1 MAYTGTSVAGGE
13 GNTTFNATDVE
24 FSGRNL
30 EFFTVDF
37 GSAVNAKTAKG
48 STQNVVE
55 LTIAQYANIVASGPL
70 ADSNKQK
77 TYMVDYTDAFVG
89 SPASA
94 GGSFSLT
101 TTNYTNTGTLTLST
115 LQTAIQGLGT
125 VDGID
130 LSSQTA
136 KATKL
141 AILTAAVVA

>member
-77 TYMVDYTDAFVG
+77 TYMVDYSDAFVG
-89 SPASA
+89 SGAAA
-94 GGSFSLT
+94 GGSFTLT
-101 TTNYTNTGTLTLST
+101 TTTSGSALST
-115 LQTAIQGLGT
+115 LQTAIQALGT
-125 VDGID
+125 VDSIN
-130 LSSQTA
+130 LTSQTA

-141 AILTAAVVA
+141 AILSAAVV

>member
-24 FSGRNL
+24 FVGRNL

-37 GSAVNAKTAKG
+37 GSAVNAKTAKD
-48 STQNVVE
+48 STQYKVE
-55 LTIAQYANIVASGPL
+55 LVIGQYANIVASGPL

-77 TYMVDYTDAFVG
+77 TYVVDYSDAFVG
-89 SPASA
+89 SGAAA
-94 GGSFSLT
+94 GGSFTLT
-101 TTNYTNTGTLTLST
+101 TTTSGSALST
-115 LQTAIQGLGT
+115 LQTAIQALGT
-125 VDGID
+125 VDSIN

-141 AILTAAVVA
+141 AILSAAVVA

>member
-24 FSGRNL
+24 FAGRTL

-37 GSAVNAKTAKG
+37 GAAVNAKTAKD
-48 STQNVVE
+48 STQYKVE
-55 LTIAQYANIVASGPL
+55 LIIGQFANIVASGPL

-77 TYMVDYTDAFVG
+77 TYMVDYTDSFVG

-94 GGSFSLT
+94 GGSFTLST
-101 TTNYTNTGTLTLST
+101 TSYSTFTLST
-115 LQTAIQGLGT
+115 LQTAIQALGT
-125 VDGID
+125 VDGIN

>member
-24 FSGRNL
+24 FAGRNL

-37 GSAVNAKTAKG
+37 GSAVNAKTAKD
-48 STQNVVE
+48 STQYKVE
-55 LTIAQYANIVASGPL
+55 LVIGQYANIVASGPL

-77 TYMVDYTDAFVG
+77 TYMVDYSDAYVG
-89 SPASA
+89 SGAAA
-94 GGSFSLT
+94 GGSFTLT
-101 TTNYTNTGTLTLST
+101 TTTSGSALST
-115 LQTAIQGLGT
+115 LQTAIQALGT
-125 VDGID
+125 VDSIN

-141 AILTAAVVA
+141 AILSAAVV

>member
-24 FSGRNL
+24 FAGRNL

-37 GSAVNAKTAKG
+37 GAAVNAKTAKD
-48 STQNVVE
+48 SAQYKVE
-55 LTIAQYANIVASGPL
+55 LVIGQYANIVAAGPL
-70 ADSNKQK
+70 ADANKQK
-77 TYMVDYTDAFVG
+77 TYMVDYSDAYVG
-89 SPASA
+89 SAAAA

-101 TTNYTNTGTLTLST
+101 TTTSGSALST
-115 LQTAIQGLGT
+115 LQTAIQALGT
-125 VDGID
+125 VDSIN

-141 AILTAAVVA
+141 AILSAAVVA

>member
-24 FSGRNL
+24 FVGRNL

-37 GSAVNAKTAKG
+37 GSAVNAKTAKD
-48 STQNVVE
+48 STQYKVE
-55 LTIAQYANIVASGPL
+55 LVIGQYANIVASGPL

-77 TYMVDYTDAFVG
+77 TYVVDYTDAFVG
-89 SPASA
+89 SAAAA
-94 GGSFSLT
+94 GGSFTLT
-101 TTNYTNTGTLTLST
+101 TTTSGSALST
-115 LQTAIQGLGT
+115 LQTAIQALGT
-125 VDGID
+125 VDSIN

-141 AILTAAVVA
+141 AILSAAVVA

>member
-77 TYMVDYTDAFVG
+77 TYMVDYSDAFVG
-89 SPASA
+89 SAASA
-94 GGSFSLT
+94 GGSFTLT
-101 TTNYTNTGTLTLST
+101 TTTSGSALST
-115 LQTAIQGLGT
+115 LQTAIQALGT
-125 VDGID
+125 VDSIN
-130 LSSQTA
+130 LSAQTA

-141 AILTAAVVA
+141 AILSAAVV